1 LINKK
6 GRAAYQ
12 KLKRKGHKNTPRRG
26 LKKVVNSFGRLSPE
40 TSAALKQ
47 MAFLALN
54 VSNSVAGLKIGGS
67 LPAGPRL
74 RRAKP
79 RNFFSYV

>member
-47 MAFLALN
+47 MAFLAMN
-54 VSNSVAGLKIGGS
+54 VSNSVAGLKNRRVLAGGS
-67 LPAGPRL
+67 ALAAGKA
-74 RRAKP
+74 AK
-79 RNFFSYV
+79 FL